1 MEGLILMGVYLLIAA
16 VAEMVAIG
24 IGFITDQVSAG
35 WSTIIFLINTGIAL
49 TAAWPLALWMTR
61 PRPA

>member
-1 MEGLILMGVYLLIAA
+1 MEGLILMGVYVLIAA
-16 VAEMVAIG
+16 VAELVAVG

-49 TAAWPLALWMTR
+49 VVAWPLALWLTR
-61 PRPA
+61 PKAV